1 MIGSDEWSEMETT
14 MRLILLLAVVLI
26 TVTPPLAS
34 QTYFE
39 QSEAR
44 IQNSPISYEAVALFN
59 NDSATMRL
67 NIHYRIA
74 QNFFIFV
81 RNETATQSAPYAA
94 RGELLVELLNEQKVS
109 VAREIR
115 QLPLTR
121 TTLPNETDKPPSLQG
136 VVSLSAPPGKYTIV
150 FIVDDRESGRTFVEK
165 TRKVTLLDPK
175 PNSLEVSDL
184 MITGLSALRK
194 IPDIFVP
201 MNRGGNVLFSEA
213 GGFLTEVFQPASRE
227 SLTVQWKLSG
237 QADVFGQKIQKLE
250 GTTYITL
257 SGVLQLLP
265 QDQGILYGLKSTN
278 SSWKA
283 LFVALPLEKL
293 EQGSYTLEVQY
304 HSGKASRQQLHQFR
318 VTWPSHPFSLMDP
331 DLAIDALRFIAKESE
346 IDRILSGSTERRAE
360 SFNRF
365 WMDRDQ
371 DTTTA
376 YNQAM
381 AEYYYRVDETM
392 RKFST
397 ARENDGYKTDRGR
410 IYILYGPPPKSER
423 LLQPNSAPKEIW
435 NYPNLHRRFIFIDP
449 AKNGNYIL
457 SQAEN
462 L

>member
-1 MIGSDEWSEMETT
+1 MLERDGKIEMETT
-14 MRLILLLAVVLI
+14 MRLILLLAVFLI
-26 TVTPPLAS
+26 TATAPLAA
-34 QTYFE
+34 QTFFE
-39 QSEAR
+39 QSESR
-44 IQNSPISYEAVALFN
+44 VQNSPISYEAVALFN
-59 NDSATMRL
+59 GDSATMQL

-81 RNETATQSAPYAA
+81 RNETAPQTPPYAA
-94 RGELLVELLNEQKVS
+94 RGELLVELLNDQKVS

-121 TTLPNETDKPPSLQG
+121 TTLPSESDRPPSLQG
-136 VVSLSAPPGKYTIV
+136 VVSLTAPAGKYTIV

-165 TRKVTLLDPK
+165 TRKVTLLEPK
-175 PNSLEVSDL
+175 PSSFEISDL
-184 MITGLSALRK
+184 MMSGLSALGK
-194 IPDIFVP
+194 TPNIFVP
-201 MNRGGNVLFSEA
+201 MNRGGDVLFSEA
-213 GGFLTEVFQPASRE
+213 GGFLTEVYQPASSD

-250 GTTYITL
+250 GTTFITL

-265 QDQGILYGLKSTN
+265 QDQGVLYGLKSTS
-278 SSWKA
+278 SSWKT
-283 LFVALPLEKL
+283 LLVPLPLEKL

-304 HSGKASRQQLHQFR
+304 HSGKASRQHLHQFR

-331 DLAIDALRFIAKESE
+331 ELAVDALRHIAKESE
-346 IDRILSGSTERRAE
+346 IDRILSGSAERRAE
-360 SFNRF
+360 SFSRF
-365 WMDRDQ
+365 WKERDQ

-376 YNQAM
+376 YNQGM

-435 NYPNLHRRFIFIDP
+435 TYMNLHRRFIFIDP
-449 AKNGNYIL
+449 AKNGNFIL